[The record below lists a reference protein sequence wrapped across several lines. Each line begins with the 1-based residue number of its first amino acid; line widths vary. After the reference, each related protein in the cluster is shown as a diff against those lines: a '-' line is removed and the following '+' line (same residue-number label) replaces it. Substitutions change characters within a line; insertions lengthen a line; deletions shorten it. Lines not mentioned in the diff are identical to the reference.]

1 MRQIVL
7 DTETTGLEPELG
19 HRVIELAGVELVNRR
34 LTGNN
39 FHRYFNPERDSDSAA
54 LEVHGLTAEFLG
66 DKPKFRDTVREFL
79 DYVSGAELIIHNSA
93 FDIAFLN
100 RELGLSDMR
109 PIAECCPS
117 VVDTLRMARDLHP
130 GKRNSLDALC
140 ERYQIDN
147 SARTLHGA
155 LLDAQLLA
163 EAYLAM
169 TRGQESLAM
178 EVEVVCASIATDA
191 AGAHLE
197 LIVLAATVDELA
209 AHAQQLE
216 AIDKASKGACL
227 WRKLEQ
233 PHLETERRVVMEPT
247 Q

>member
-19 HRVIELAGVELVNRR
+19 HRIIELAGVELVNRR

-39 FHRYFNPERDSDSAA
+39 FHRYFNPERDSEAGA
-54 LEVHGLTAEFLG
+54 LDVHGLTGEFLA
-66 DKPKFRDTVREFL
+66 DKPKFRDTVKEFL
-79 DYVSGAELIIHNSA
+79 DYVGGAELVIHNSA
-93 FDIAFLN
+93 FDVAFLN
-100 RELGLSDMR
+100 RELALAEMK
-109 PIAECCPS
+109 PITEYCPG

-130 GKRNSLDALC
+130 GKRNGLDALC
-140 ERYQIDN
+140 ERYRVDN

-163 EAYLAM
+163 EVYLAM

-178 EVEVVCASIATDA
+178 EVESTPAIVAAAEVA
-191 AGAHLE
+191 AGKLD
-197 LIVLAATVDELA
+197 LIVVRATEDELA

-216 AIDKASKGACL
+216 AIDKASGGACV
-227 WRKLEQ
+227 WKKLGA
-233 PHLETERRVVMEPT
+233 
-247 Q
+247 